1 MHVGRSQAARA
12 RAGPVLPELHH
23 DGVGDGRRDP
33 AAGPCPPAR
42 RTRTVRQVPPA
53 ERRQGRGHPKHES
66 LTCSQAPPQVW
77 PGGWHFAPLSFGPL
91 DELQDPNGPPQ
102 KRQGGRSARSKQP
115 GVSRCRC
122 SALPHREPGQPARP
136 VCRRQA
142 LGAEG
147 SDPERSPGLPART
160 RPGTAGR
167 TLGPTGSHRHMPG
180 LPARRHP
187 QLRCSIREPPIVKSI
202 ARQIIASTPASLYR
216 QSASPTVTPTRH
228 ARHRT
233 LREAEAVLVAAA
245 RLDPNA
251 PAAGRSGVV
260 GIRPADGGTRTARR
274 KAERPAGTGREVS
287 RDQREAQRDQR
298 GGAARGGSAGQR
310 AQAGWRCLSHHPH
323 AVGRPVKR
331 L

>member
-12 RAGPVLPELHH
+12 RAGPVVPELHH

-33 AAGPCPPAR
+33 AAGPCPPDR

-77 PGGWHFAPLSFGPL
+77 PGGWHFTPPLFGPL
-91 DELQDPNGPPQ
+91 DEVPGPNGPQ

-228 ARHRT
+228 ARPRT

-260 GIRPADGGTRTARR
+260 GNSASGRR
-274 KAERPAGTGREVS
+274 GRQWRGVRRNAPRNGAS
-287 RDQREAQRDQR
+287 ASGDQR
-298 GGAARGGSAGQR
+298 GRRVPDRAPGAEGAGTEPDEAGAATCPDRGVA
-310 AQAGWRCLSHHPH
+310 
-323 AVGRPVKR
+323 KR
-331 L
+331 GVVADP